1 MALADISDVLTYLPA
16 DRIPTISND
25 ITGYQLTVERMI
37 KAYLTDVYTPVTLAS
52 WTSPDTTPQIIRET
66 AGKLIAGLRY
76 RDRTSEEEPGG
87 IPDDN
92 YGQRLYNEAMD
103 MLRAVRSG
111 DMSLVDVVSG
121 EVVATDTGFG
131 IQYFPSDNTPLFTI
145 GQQF

>member
-1 MALADISDVLTYLPA
+1 VPLADISDVTTYLPV
-16 DRIPTISND
+16 DRIPTTGAD

-37 KAYLTDVYTPVTLAS
+37 KAYLTGVYTPLTLS
-52 WTSPDTTPQIIRET
+52 TWTTPDNTPAIIREV

-87 IPDDN
+87 ISNDN

-121 EVVATDTGFG
+121 DVVATDSGVG
-131 IQYFPSDNTPLFTI
+131 IQYFPSDNAPLFTI